1 MITGIDIDSGTQEDI
16 MKIAGIDE
24 AGKGPV
30 IGPMCVGGVLL
41 DEAKTNTLKNLGVA
55 DSKKISPKKRP
66 QLAGQIEKYSEK
78 IFVLEISASQIDE
91 LRKLMSM
98 NDIMVVA
105 FSKVLGQL
113 HPEKAYVDAA
123 DVNEDRFGKR
133 LLEEYRKSYPEK
145 ATKLSII
152 SKHRADAT
160 YPVVSAASIVAKVR
174 RDALIEELKDDF
186 GVDFGSGYPS
196 DPKTKKFLADWY
208 KEHGELPDFV
218 RHSWKT
224 AENVMKEEK

>member
-1 MITGIDIDSGTQEDI
+1 MITGIDIDSGYQEEI

-41 DEAKTNTLKNLGVA
+41 DEDKTNTLRNLGVA
-55 DSKKISPKKRP
+55 DSKKISPKRRP
-66 QLAGQIEKYSEK
+66 LFAGQIEKYSEK
-78 IFVLEISASQIDE
+78 VFVFEVEPRQIDE

-98 NDIMVVA
+98 NDIMVIA
-105 FSKVLGQL
+105 FSKVLGHL

-123 DVNEDRFGKR
+123 DINEERFGRR
-133 LLEEYRKSYPEK
+133 LLEEYQKNYPEK
-145 ATKLSII
+145 ATNLSII
-152 SKHRADAT
+152 SKHRADDR

-174 RDALIEELKDDF
+174 RDELIEELKKEI

-208 KEHGELPDFV
+208 RENEELPAFV

-224 AENVMKEEK
+224 VDNLINKE

>member
-1 MITGIDIDSGTQEDI
+1 

-41 DEAKTNTLKNLGVA
+41 DNTRNSTLKNLGVA
-55 DSKKISPKKRP
+55 DSKKISPKKRTH
-66 QLAGQIEKYSEK
+66 LASQIEKYSEK
-78 IFVLEISASQIDE
+78 VFVLEISAGQVDE

-105 FSKVLGQL
+105 FSKVLAEL
-113 HPEKAYVDAA
+113 HPETAYVDAA
-123 DVNEDRFGKR
+123 DVNEERFGMR
-133 LLEEYRKSYPEK
+133 LLDEYRKTYPKQADEL
-145 ATKLSII
+145 TIV

-160 YPVVSAASIVAKVR
+160 YPVVSAASIVAKVK
-174 RDALIEELKDDF
+174 RDQLIEELKVEH

-196 DPKTKKFLADWY
+196 DPKTKQFLADWY
-208 KEHGELPDFV
+208 REHGDLPDFV

-224 AENVMKEEK
+224 AENVVKNYEAED

>member
-1 MITGIDIDSGTQEDI
+1 MITGIDIDSGYQEEI

-41 DEAKTNTLKNLGVA
+41 DEDKTNTLRNLGVA

-66 QLAGQIEKYSEK
+66 LFAGQIEKYSEK
-78 IFVLEISASQIDE
+78 VFVFEIEPRQIDE

-98 NDIMVVA
+98 NDIMVIA

-113 HPEKAYVDAA
+113 QPEKAYVDAA
-123 DVNEDRFGKR
+123 DINEERFGRR
-133 LLEEYRKSYPEK
+133 LLEEYRKNYPEK
-145 ATKLSII
+145 ATNLSII
-152 SKHRADAT
+152 SKHRADDR

-174 RDALIEELKDDF
+174 RDELIEELKKEI

-208 KEHGELPDFV
+208 KENEELPAFV

-224 AENVMKEEK
+224 VENLINKE